1 MLAEKRRRL
10 ASATAILLAFL
21 LLLLACYLSTGPAE
35 VGLADAARAVLG
47 LSSSRE
53 AEAIVL
59 YIRLPRALGAAVVG
73 VSLAVAG
80 AVMQALLRNPLVDPF
95 ITGVSSGAAFG
106 ACLAMLAVEPSSLL
120 LFYTPAL
127 AGFLGGLLAFSI
139 TMLLSRAAGESPL
152 AMVLAGV
159 AVSIAFSSLTTLV
172 ATRWS
177 SKLHGVLFWVFGS
190 LSLVSWRILVLL
202 APPSLALS
210 VISLLYARELNI
222 MLMGDEQ
229 ARQLGVEATSFRRLM
244 MAVVALL
251 TGVCVSFTGVIGF
264 IGLVVPHSVRM
275 LLGGDHRV
283 LLPASA
289 LAGASTL
296 LAADL
301 AARTLA
307 QPAELPVGVVTS
319 LLGAPFFM
327 YLLAKW
333 GRRYG

>member
-10 ASATAILLAFL
+10 VSAMSALLA
-21 LLLLACYLSTGPAE
+21 LLLALLVSYVSVGPAE
-35 VGLADAARAVLG
+35 VSLAEAARVLAG
-47 LSSSRE
+47 LSASRE
-53 AEAIVL
+53 ARAIVL

-73 VSLAVAG
+73 LSLALAG

-95 ITGVSSGAAFG
+95 ITGVSSGAALG

-139 TMLLSRAAGESPL
+139 TVLLSKAAGETPL

-159 AVSIAFSSLTTLV
+159 AVNIAFSSMTTLV
-172 ATRWS
+172 TMKWS
-177 SKLHGVLFWVFGS
+177 SRLHGVLFWTLGS
-190 LSLVSWRILVLL
+190 LSLVSWRTLALL

-210 VISLLYARELNI
+210 AVSVLYARELNL

-229 ARQLGVEATSFRRLM
+229 AKQLGVEATSFRRLM
-244 MAVVALL
+244 MAIVAFL
-251 TGVCVSFTGVIGF
+251 TGVCVSFTGIIGF

-275 LLGGDHRV
+275 LLGGDHRI

-289 LAGASTL
+289 LAGASML

-301 AARTLA
+301 AARVLA
-307 QPAELPVGVVTS
+307 KPAELPVGVITS

-327 YLLAKW
+327 YLLMKW